1 MNIYENGR
9 LCLKLAGRDAGRKCV
24 IVETVD
30 DKFVIVDGNVR
41 RKKVNIK
48 HLEPLAETVDI
59 KDKASHDDVK
69 AAFEKLGLAVWDKK
83 SKKLTERPKKVRKK
97 KEKPVEEK
105 PAKKKVEKKEAK
117 KAEAAEKKEEAPKE
131 QTKEEKL
138 EAKEKAAEKKAE
150 ETVDSKETES
160 KE

>member
-9 LCLKLAGRDAGRKCV
+9 LCFKLAGRDAGRKCV

-30 DKFVIVDGNVR
+30 DKFVVIDGNVR

-59 KDKASHDDVK
+59 KDKASRDDVK
-69 AAFEKLGLAVWDKK
+69 AAFKKLGLEVWDKK
-83 SKKLTERPKKVRKK
+83 SKKTAEKPRKVRKK

-105 PAKKKVEKKEAK
+105 PVKKKAEKKEAK
-117 KAEAAEKKEEAPKE
+117 KEAEKVEAAEKKEEAPKE
-131 QTKEEKL
+131 QAKEEKS
-138 EAKEKAAEKKAE
+138 EAKEEAVENKAE
-150 ETVDSKETES
+150 EPES